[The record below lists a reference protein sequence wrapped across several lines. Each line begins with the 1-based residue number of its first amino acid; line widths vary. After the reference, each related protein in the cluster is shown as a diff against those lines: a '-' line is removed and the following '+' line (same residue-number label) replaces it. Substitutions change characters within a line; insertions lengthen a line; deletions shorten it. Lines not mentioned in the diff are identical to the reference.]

1 MKGRNRLGRFVPGHR
16 LVYPRPPVGPNSGQF
31 RPGCMPVPSRR
42 RSPGDSYLDGK
53 TGEIFVC
60 VAEPNPH
67 FPHRAQHF
75 KPRRLVNWDAAH
87 GPAPPGCA
95 VMRIDGRDRTRDELS
110 NLVLVRR
117 GALAVLNRGNWSER
131 RIAFS
136 DLPPDRAM
144 RLAAIAPCRASRGP
158 ALRDPPGG
166 LT

>member
-1 MKGRNRLGRFVPGHR
+1 MRGRNRLGQFVPGHR
-16 LVYPRPPVGPNSGQF
+16 LVYPRPPVRPNSGQF

-75 KPRRLVNWDAAH
+75 KPRRLVNWEAAH
-87 GPAPPGCA
+87 GPAPPGCV

-131 RIAFS
+131 RIAFN
-136 DLPPDRAM
+136 DLPGDRAM
-144 RLAAIAPCRASRGP
+144 RLAAIALAVLRAGP
-158 ALRDPPGG
+158 PYVILPGA
-166 LT
+166 